1 MRRGLGGLAMAAI
14 ALSAAVPA
22 DAAVLKVGPTRSYR
36 VPSAAAAQVQDG
48 DVVEIDA
55 GVYEGDVAVW
65 SKNNLILR
73 GVGGRPHLK
82 AGGASAQGKGTWV
95 VAGRNTTVEHV
106 EFSGA
111 RAAHQNG
118 AGIRLDGVGLTVRHC
133 FFHDNENG
141 ILGGGADGEVVIE
154 YSEFAH
160 NGHGDGQSHNIYI
173 NDVKRFTL
181 LGSYSHHAR
190 IGHNVKSRA
199 HENHILYNRIM
210 DEATG
215 TASYAIDLP
224 GGGLAYVI
232 GNLIQQGPL
241 TDNATIVSYGAEG
254 LRNPRHELYFV
265 NNTVVNERPQGGRFV
280 FAAAGVRVVRL
291 VNNLFIGRG
300 TVLAGPGEKINNVV
314 ADPSALVNVA
324 SYDYRLV
331 RGAPGIDGG
340 IDPGSAN
347 GVSLWP
353 AAHYVHPVANEP
365 RPVVGRLDVGA
376 YEFVLPRR

>member
-1 MRRGLGGLAMAAI
+1 
-14 ALSAAVPA
+14 V
-22 DAAVLKVGPTRSYR
+22 VK
-36 VPSAAAAQVQDG
+36 DG

-65 SKNNLILR
+65 TRNNLVLR

-82 AGGASAQGKGTWV
+82 AGGASAQGKGIWV
-95 VAGRNTTVEHV
+95 IAGRNTTVENL

-111 RAAHQNG
+111 RGPYRNG
-118 AGIRLDGVGLTVRHC
+118 AGIRQDGVGLTVRHC
-133 FFHDNENG
+133 FFHDNEDG

-154 YSEFAH
+154 YSEFAP
-160 NGHGDGQSHNIYI
+160 NGHGDGRSHNIYI

-181 LGSYSHHAR
+181 RGSYSHHAH

-210 DEATG
+210 DEASG

-232 GNLIQQGPL
+232 GNVIQQGPQ

-254 LRNPRHELYFV
+254 LRNPRHELYVV
-265 NNTVVNERPQGGRFV
+265 NNTVVNDHPRGGRFV
-280 FAAAGVRVVRL
+280 VAAAGARIVRL
-291 VNNLFIGRG
+291 VNNLFIGTG
-300 TVLAGPGEKINNVV
+300 TVLVGRGVLIGNLMP
-314 ADPSALVNVA
+314 PRSALVDA
-324 SYDYRLV
+324 AGYDYRLV
-331 RGAPGIDGG
+331 RGAAAIDAGA
-340 IDPGSAN
+340 DPGSAN
-347 GVSLWP
+347 GVVLSP
-353 AAHYVHPVANEP
+353 TAHYVHPAASAP

-376 YEFVLPRR
+376 YEFVPPRR